1 MTCCEASMCLVFK
14 FVIWIFVTLNYIGF
28 QLVHLTPLSLTAAD
42 SHASFPS
49 FQLSK
54 SVA

>member
-1 MTCCEASMCLVFK
+1 MRLVVK

-54 SVA
+54 SEA

>member
-1 MTCCEASMCLVFK
+1 MRLVVK
-14 FVIWIFVTLNYIGF
+14 FVIWIFVNLNYIGF

-54 SVA
+54 SEA